1 MCSIICLR
9 EVSHKWKPVFAT
21 PVVFPLMGAWNAGEI
36 WQGKRHRQMR
46 KKIKVEAEMVVVLI
60 AMFLLG
66 SSIELANCKYMG
78 WSLKVTQE
86 MAFQLSWLDTGLLSL
101 VSFLDRHWEPN
112 LKPLNE
118 E

>member
-1 MCSIICLR
+1 
-9 EVSHKWKPVFAT
+9 
-21 PVVFPLMGAWNAGEI
+21 
-36 WQGKRHRQMR
+36 MR

-112 LKPLNE
+112 LKPLVLLTLHLFSFVQSDVMILLDL
-118 E
+118 

>member
-1 MCSIICLR
+1 
-9 EVSHKWKPVFAT
+9 
-21 PVVFPLMGAWNAGEI
+21 
-36 WQGKRHRQMR
+36 MR

-112 LKPLNE
+112 LKPMRSDYNVDDINE
-118 E
+118 FKVIHLIYCILDAI